1 MIYIMFIRTGLL
13 ALTLVAAIALNNIA
27 AIVIYSILGVLGLWF
42 VAACLATIGDA
53 VGERRVLGTL
63 IVCQTTPASVSGL

>member
-13 ALTLVAAIALNNIA
+13 VLTIAAAALLNNVA
-27 AIVIYSILGVLGLWF
+27 AIVIYSVLGVLGLWF

-63 IVCQTTPASVSGL
+63 VVCPT